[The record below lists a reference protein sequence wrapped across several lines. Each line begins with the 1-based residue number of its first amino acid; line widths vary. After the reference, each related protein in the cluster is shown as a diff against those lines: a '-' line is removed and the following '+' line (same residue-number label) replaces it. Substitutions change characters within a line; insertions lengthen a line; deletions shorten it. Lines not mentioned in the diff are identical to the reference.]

1 MKTKICT
8 KCGIEKEIN
17 KFHPKPSGKFGVMAE
32 CKICRNIYT
41 KKYSENHK
49 KEKSEYMKEWFLNKR
64 YGITKAIYNQ
74 MLEAQNYLCAICGK
88 PETSFDKKHKTARLL
103 SVDHNHKSGK
113 IRALLCTR
121 CNHTLGRINEDI
133 NLLQNIIN
141 YIIKYKD

>member
-1 MKTKICT
+1 M
-8 KCGIEKEIN
+8 
-17 KFHPKPSGKFGVMAE
+17 
-32 CKICRNIYT
+32 
-41 KKYSENHK
+41 
-49 KEKSEYMKEWFLNKR
+49 FLASYAWR
-64 YGITKAIYNQ
+64 
-74 MLEAQNYLCAICGK
+74 
-88 PETSFDKKHKTARLL
+88 SHKTARLL